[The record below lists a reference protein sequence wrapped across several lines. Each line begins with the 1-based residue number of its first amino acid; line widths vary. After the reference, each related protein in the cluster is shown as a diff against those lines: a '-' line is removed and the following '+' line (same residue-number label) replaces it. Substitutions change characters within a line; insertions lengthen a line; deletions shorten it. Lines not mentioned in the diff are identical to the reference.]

1 MSNQIPNRIEAQQIG
16 RAREAAAKLQEA
28 AAILRS
34 LQKDANG
41 YSLKE
46 TFGHFAS
53 EVEQLLSVDDD
64 QAGFLPWLRSEGG

>member
-1 MSNQIPNRIEAQQIG
+1 MSNQIPNRIEAQQIAK
-16 RAREAAAKLQEA
+16 AREAAAKLQEA

-46 TFGHFAS
+46 TFGHFAA
-53 EVEQLLSVDDD
+53 EVEQVLSVDDGE
-64 QAGFLPWLRSEGG
+64 AGLLAWLRIEGG

>member
-1 MSNQIPNRIEAQQIG
+1 MSNQIPNRIEAHQLAK
-16 RAREAAAKLQEA
+16 AREAAAKLQEA

-46 TFGHFAS
+46 TFGHFAA
-53 EVEQLLSVDDD
+53 EVEQVLSVDDD
-64 QAGFLPWLRSEGG
+64 QAGLLPWLKSEGG

>member
-1 MSNQIPNRIEAQQIG
+1 MSNQIPNRIEANQLAK
-16 RAREAAAKLQEA
+16 AREAAAKLQEA

-46 TFGHFAS
+46 TFGHFAGEIERTLS
-53 EVEQLLSVDDD
+53 ADGGEAGLL
-64 QAGFLPWLRSEGG
+64 AWLESEGG